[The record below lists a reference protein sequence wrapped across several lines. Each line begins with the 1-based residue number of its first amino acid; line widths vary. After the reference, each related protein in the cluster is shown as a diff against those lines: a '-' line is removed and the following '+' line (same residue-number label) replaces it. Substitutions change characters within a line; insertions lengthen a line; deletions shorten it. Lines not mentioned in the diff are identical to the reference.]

1 MARSAILVGCTSGA
15 RAFPKTM
22 RARMRG
28 PAFQPREEVLA
39 AKKEKIYRQTH
50 DPGSDRRGA
59 KAVARVLGKIRRA
72 IPEERQRRKGR
83 TPTTLSDVTSSAIK
97 QAQGFQKIW

>member
-1 MARSAILVGCTSGA
+1 
-15 RAFPKTM
+15 
-22 RARMRG
+22 
-28 PAFQPREEVLA
+28 
-39 AKKEKIYRQTH
+39 
-50 DPGSDRRGA
+50 
-59 KAVARVLGKIRRA
+59 LGKIRRA